1 MPIRPLPLLR
11 AGVNVVR
18 TAAGADPIGEDASA
32 QAALKQAG
40 QIVVIFALMLTAL
53 IGLVGI
59 AIDTTYAWRE
69 SLRVQR
75 AADAAALAGVV
86 YMPGDQD
93 TAFSTATDAA
103 QRNGFAVVANVTS
116 VVPSGADNPRE
127 LDVTI
132 STSVPTFFS
141 RIFGINTFTVARES
155 KAVYVTPVPMG
166 SPLAYYG
173 VYALC
178 EVSVTPCGAEPTTTE
193 TGSPANIGVSIASQG
208 FYGAVLGEG
217 SNKGN
222 GDAFNPYYDN
232 YNSTSLNDQYT
243 SDGIRYEIKAVSS
256 GSVYIFDPLFCAT
269 ASKSV
274 AGSGGHAGAG
284 DHWLKFG
291 SNPNNTPNG
300 ENTYFTLYDTLNL
313 PLAPGVWHNVAHD
326 YEINPVQVDK
336 DNATYGNTSDY
347 GSYSDGAAPPS
358 SSHDCHA
365 DPHHNKWVLL
375 GSVTA
380 GHTYSLQVTT
390 TDPANPAANRTQA
403 FENNFSL
410 AVTGTN
416 NTIHGTGSMVTYAN
430 VDSGSQ
436 EFYLAQIDRLAG
448 AGKTVE
454 IDLFDPGDTSNAD
467 WLQIEVDSPTGWKFT
482 NFSYTGTDPS
492 GTTKSN
498 SNTNCIQTQGGTGTA
513 PSGCSDTIGS
523 FSYQDVWVSIMIP
536 LPTSYG
542 TPSLQNSGWWK
553 IKYTVN
559 GGNDTTTWEVS
570 IRGNPVHLI

>member
-1 MPIRPLPLLR
+1 MRHSIMPIRPLPLLR
-11 AGVNVVR
+11 AGVNLVR
-18 TAAGADPIGEDASA
+18 IRAGADPIGENASA
-32 QAALKQAG
+32 QVALKQAG

-86 YMPGDQD
+86 YMPGAQD
-93 TAFSTATDAA
+93 TAFSTATDTAK
-103 QRNGFAVVANVTS
+103 QNGFVVVTNVTS
-116 VVPSGADNPRE
+116 VDPSGADNPRE

-132 STSVPTFFS
+132 STKVPTFFS
-141 RIFGINTFTVARES
+141 RIFGINTFTVTRES

-173 VYALC
+173 VYQMC
-178 EVSVTPCGAEPTTTE
+178 TVTNSCSAEPTTTE

-208 FYGAVLGEG
+208 FFGAVLGEG

-232 YNSTSLNDQYT
+232 STGLNSQYT
-243 SDGIRYEIKAVSS
+243 ADGIRYEVNAVSS
-256 GSVYIFDPLFCAT
+256 GQVYIFDPLFCAT
-269 ASKSV
+269 SAKT
-274 AGSGGHAGAG
+274 SGTNNGHSGAG
-284 DHWLKFG
+284 DHWMSFG
-291 SNPNNTPNG
+291 SDPNNTPNG
-300 ENTYFTLYDTLNL
+300 ENTYYTLYDTLNL
-313 PLAPGVWHNVAHD
+313 PLAPTLWQNVAHD

-336 DNATYGNTSDY
+336 SAAYGGNN
-347 GSYSDGAAPPS
+347 YSDGNEPPGTAT
-358 SSHDCHA
+358 DCQNN
-365 DPHHNKWVLL
+365 PHHNKWVLL

-390 TDPANPAANRTQA
+390 TDPADPAANRDQA
-403 FENNFSL
+403 FENMFSL
-410 AVTGTN
+410 AVTGAN

-430 VDSGSQ
+430 IDAGSQ
-436 EFYLAQIDRLAG
+436 EFYLAQIDRTAG

-467 WLQIEVDSPTGWKFT
+467 WLQVEIDSPTGWQIANFNYTST
-482 NFSYTGTDPS
+482 NGKS
-492 GTTKSN
+492 GN
-498 SNTNCIQTQGGTGTA
+498 NVNCIQTKGGSGTA
-513 PSGCSDTIGS
+513 PGGCTDSIGGY
-523 FSYQDVWVSIMIP
+523 SYNDEWVSIMIP
-536 LPTSYG
+536 LLTSYG